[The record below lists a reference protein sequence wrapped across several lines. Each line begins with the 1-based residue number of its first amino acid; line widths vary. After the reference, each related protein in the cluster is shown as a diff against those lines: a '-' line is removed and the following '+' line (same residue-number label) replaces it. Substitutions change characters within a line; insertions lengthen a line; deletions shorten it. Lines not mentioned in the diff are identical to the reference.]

1 MSDASDQRDVGPP
14 VYGETAST
22 EFVVDHGVGI
32 HARPSLMF
40 TKLAQSFPCAIEMEV
55 DSSGRWVNA
64 KSIVKVLAARVRK
77 GSTLRIVAH
86 GVRAADAVRALQTL
100 VEDDFGEPSAGL
112 S

>member
-1 MSDASDQRDVGPP
+1 MSEAPDRLGSQAL
-14 VYGETAST
+14 GETAST

-40 TKLAQSFPCAIEMEV
+40 TKLAQSFPCTIEMEV
-55 DSSGRWVNA
+55 DGSGRWVSA

-86 GVRAADAVRALQTL
+86 GGRAAEAVAALRAL
-100 VEDDFGEPSAGL
+100 VENDFGEERPQVGRP
-112 S
+112 

>member
-1 MSDASDQRDVGPP
+1 MSEAQDRLGGQARE
-14 VYGETAST
+14 ETAST

-40 TKLAQSFPCAIEMEV
+40 TKLAQSFPCTIDMEV
-55 DSSGRWVNA
+55 DGSGSWVSA

-86 GVRAADAVRALQTL
+86 GVRAAEAVGALRAL
-100 VEDDFGEPSAGL
+100 VENDFGEERQQAERP
-112 S
+112 